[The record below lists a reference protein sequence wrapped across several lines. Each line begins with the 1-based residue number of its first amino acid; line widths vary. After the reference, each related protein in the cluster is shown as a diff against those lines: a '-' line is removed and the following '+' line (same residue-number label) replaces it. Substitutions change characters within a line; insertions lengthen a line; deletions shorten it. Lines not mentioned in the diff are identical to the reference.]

1 MSRQLPPPC
10 LAIDGTSPVFRA
22 PCSHTPRAPS
32 PPALWWVPSH
42 PSHSLPSPPTFPH
55 SSPDPITPGNPIRAV
70 FLRTRFFPLASAC
83 KNPHAG
89 TRITPY
95 STAHPP
101 CLQIIP
107 RHLRNVPA
115 KISDRRPAEKRLLC
129 LARAVVRSALPPTL
143 IIHIS
148 SPMQVRISP
157 SYWQAPHKPPSESRR
172 LPRINS
178 GADSHLTPA
187 LSNSRS
193 TMSLANH

>member
-1 MSRQLPPPC
+1 MLSHPQ
-10 LAIDGTSPVFRA
+10 SPVSACAVVGSF
-22 PCSHTPRAPS
+22 PSFTPVTS
-32 PPALWWVPSH
+32 NLS
-42 PSHSLPSPPTFPH
+42 SL
-55 SSPDPITPGNPIRAV
+55 SPDPITPGNPIRAV

-89 TRITPY
+89 ARIAPY

-115 KISDRRPAEKRLLC
+115 KISDRRPTEKRLLC

-143 IIHIS
+143 FIHIS

-157 SYWQAPHKPPSESRR
+157 SYWQAPHKPSSEPQRPPVSIQAR
-172 LPRINS
+172 
-178 GADSHLTPA
+178 TPI
-187 LSNSRS
+187 
-193 TMSLANH
+193 